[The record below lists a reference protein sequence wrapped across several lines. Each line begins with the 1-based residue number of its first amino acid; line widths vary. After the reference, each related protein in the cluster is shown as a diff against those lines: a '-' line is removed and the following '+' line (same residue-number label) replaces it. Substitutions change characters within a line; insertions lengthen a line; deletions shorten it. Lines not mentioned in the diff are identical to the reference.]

1 MNHTTLSRTNSP
13 QPTYFLD
20 GKRIDNHTF
29 INLLKLAVRAG
40 IEPIGAENWAQWNIA
55 SLNPEKVVE
64 GKRKASTR
72 FNAD

>member
-29 INLLKLAVRAG
+29 INLLKLATRAG
-40 IEPIGAENWAQWNIA
+40 IEPKDTDSGTEWDIA
-55 SLNPEKVVE
+55 NVNAEKVVE
-64 GKRKASTR
+64 AKRKASTR

>member
-1 MNHTTLSRTNSP
+1 MSHTTLSRTNSP

-40 IEPIGAENWAQWNIA
+40 IEPKDTDSVTEWNIA
-55 SLNPEKVVE
+55 NVPSEAIEKA
-64 GKRKASTR
+64 KRLSTER
-72 FNAD
+72 FAAL

>member
-29 INLLKLAVRAG
+29 INLLKLAVRSG
-40 IEPIGAENWAQWNIA
+40 IEPKDTDSGTEWTIA
-55 SLNPEKVVE
+55 SLNHEKVVE
-64 GKRKASTR
+64 AKRKANTR

>member
-1 MNHTTLSRTNSP
+1 MSHTTLSRTNSP

-40 IEPIGAENWAQWNIA
+40 IEPKDTDSGTEWNITNV
-55 SLNPEKVVE
+55 NPEKVVE
-64 GKRKASTR
+64 AKRKANTR

>member
-40 IEPIGAENWAQWNIA
+40 IEPKDIDSGTEWNIA
-55 SLNPEKVVE
+55 TLNPEKVVE
-64 GKRKASTR
+64 AKRKASTR